1 MQNLFEIEK
10 ALETVRDNATLTK
23 LVKMAKDYDH
33 IFEVLDDEPLKTSDF
48 GPYVHSIRI
57 REPHFEIHT
66 ITRLN
71 AKK

>member
-33 IFEVLDDEPLKTSDF
+33 IFEVLDDEPLKRVTLD
-48 GPYVHSIRI
+48 PMSIQ
-57 REPHFEIHT
+57 
-66 ITRLN
+66 
-71 AKK
+71 